1 MVVEDDLDLRGVAA
15 GYLRNRHFTVVE
27 AASAEEA
34 LRILAS
40 DRFVRAVFAD
50 VRLAGAGSGVALTH
64 LIRSDC
70 PEVKVLLTSG
80 MPSLDD
86 PPSGVPFLP
95 KPYRLAEVER
105 QLLNLLSAADTDYG

>member
-1 MVVEDDLDLRGVAA
+1 MVVEDDAELRDVAA
-15 GYLRNRHFTVVE
+15 AYLRNRHFTVIE

-34 LRILAS
+34 LQILAR

-50 VRLAGAGSGVALTH
+50 VRLAGAGSGVALVN

-80 MPSLDD
+80 VPSLDD
-86 PPSGVPFLP
+86 PPPGVPFLP

-105 QLLNLLSAADTDYG
+105 ELLNLLSARGT

>member
-1 MVVEDDLDLRGVAA
+1 MVVEDDLNLRDVAA
-15 GYLRNRHFTVVE
+15 AYLRSRHFTVVE

-34 LRILAS
+34 LHILAS
-40 DRFVRAVFAD
+40 DGFVRAVFAD

-80 MPSLDD
+80 VPSLPD
-86 PPSGVPFLP
+86 PLPGVPFLP
-95 KPYRLAEVER
+95 KPYRMAEVER
-105 QLLNLLSAADTDYG
+105 QLLNLLSAGNTDK